1 MPGCSLTQDII
12 IDCKDSMGGLKEVYF
27 IEFDNVSAVTESSGV
42 VTAITVASGKKF
54 RKYQVPKET
63 TFWTQT
69 LNSSI
74 QNGTINYSQELTVIV
89 NKMQANTR
97 NELQLLA
104 MNRLLAVVLDMNN
117 KYWLLGK
124 DNALD
129 ATGGE
134 DGSGT
139 AAGDRN
145 GFSRTFS
152 ATERFMAPEVQASLI
167 TSLLAPA
174 S

>member
-1 MPGCSLTQDII
+1 MLDCRDSL
-12 IDCKDSMGGLKEVYF
+12 GGTKEVYF
-27 IEFDNVSAVTESSGV
+27 IEFENVSAITETSGM
-42 VTAITVASGKKF
+42 VTAITVASGKQF

-63 TFWTQT
+63 SFWTQA
-69 LNSSI
+69 LNSNV
-74 QNGTINYSQELTVIV
+74 QNGSIFYQQELTVIV

-97 NELQLLA
+97 NELQILA
-104 MNRLLAVVLDMNN
+104 MNRLLAIVLDANG

-129 ATGGE
+129 ATAGE

-139 AAGDRN
+139 ASGDRN
-145 GFSRTFS
+145 GFSRTF
-152 ATERFMAPEVQASLI
+152 TGMERFMAPEVQSSLI
-167 TSLLAPA
+167 ATLLTPA